1 MDQYQRWNFQFEQWM
16 GGGDVVQSQDGAAIS
31 GQQGLTSAAT
41 TTSGQIS
48 TSPSDLV
55 CSGVEEVIIFCLPVA
70 LCGSV

>member
-16 GGGDVVQSQDGAAIS
+16 GGDVVQSQDGAAIS
-31 GQQGLTSAAT
+31 AQGLTSAAT